1 MIIDILKEAILAN
14 IGVLRPAPK
23 NWQKSCCRL
32 CHTRGHG
39 KDIRHR
45 FGIQFNPDSIVM
57 NCFNCG
63 FSSSYSE
70 GKELS
75 KSFKFSFKYL

>member
-45 FGIQFNPDSIVM
+45 FGIQFNPDSIVDSARHIQR
-57 NCFNCG
+57 G
-63 FSSSYSE
+63 KSY
-70 GKELS
+70 LNHLN
-75 KSFKFSFKYL
+75 FF